1 MGSMTNEEIAAKWLS
16 DAKARVITQYNALGL
31 KASGKFEK
39 ELVDVVEVKP
49 SGLRLALLGAQYT
62 GVLISG
68 RDKNRDQSKEGLR
81 KFVGYAGNTF
91 LKQWVNDKGLSVSP
105 FAVAYKI
112 ARKGIMIPNT
122 HNSGALTDTAATD
135 SDLNALGREL
145 IGAKISDIRSEV
157 ANVLIHKK

>member
-1 MGSMTNEEIAAKWLS
+1 MTNEEIAAKWLS
-16 DAKARVITQYNALGL
+16 EAKARVIAQYNALGL
-31 KASGKFEK
+31 KAFGKFEK
-39 ELVDVVEVKP
+39 ELEDVVEVEP
-49 SGLRLALLGAQYT
+49 SGLRIALLGAQYT
-62 GVLISG
+62 GALISG
-68 RDKNRDQSKEGLR
+68 RDKNKDQSKEGLR

-91 LKQWVNDKGLSVSP
+91 LKQWVKDKGLSISP

-122 HNSGALTDTAATD
+122 HNSGALLDTAATD
-135 SDLNALGREL
+135 SDLNSLGREL

>member
-1 MGSMTNEEIAAKWLS
+1 MTNEEIAAKWLNE
-16 DAKARVITQYNALGL
+16 AKARVITQYNALGL

-49 SGLRLALLGAQYT
+49 SGLRLALLGVQYT
-62 GVLISG
+62 GVLVSG
-68 RDKNRDQSKEGLR
+68 RDKNKDQSKEGLR

-91 LKQWVNDKGLSVSP
+91 LKQWVNDKGLSISP

-112 ARKGIMIPNT
+112 ARKGIMVPNT
-122 HNSGALTDTAATD
+122 HNSGALLDTAATD

-145 IGAKISDIRSEV
+145 IGAKISDIRSDV

>member
-16 DAKARVITQYNALGL
+16 EAKTRAITQYNALGL

-39 ELVDVVEVKP
+39 ELEDVVEVKP

-68 RDKNRDQSKEGLR
+68 RDKNKDQSKEGIR

-91 LKQWVNDKGLSVSP
+91 LKQWVKDKGLSISP
-105 FAVAYKI
+105 FAVAYSI
-112 ARKGIMIPNT
+112 ARKGIMVPNA
-122 HNSGALTDTAATD
+122 HNSGALLDTAATD
-135 SDLNALGREL
+135 SDLDALGREL